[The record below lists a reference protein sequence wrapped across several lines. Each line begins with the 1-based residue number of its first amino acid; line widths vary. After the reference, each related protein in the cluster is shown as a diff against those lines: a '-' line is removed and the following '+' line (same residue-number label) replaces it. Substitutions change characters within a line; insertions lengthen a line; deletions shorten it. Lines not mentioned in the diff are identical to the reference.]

1 MRARNITIGGL
12 VLLLAS
18 CGQRYE
24 AKQLVKTFVKEHAT
38 EEIDISSFSELDSTK
53 VISDSLLQEM
63 RQRAQKDTL
72 FKNVE
77 LGSIP
82 LSTTLLYIRMRYG
95 ADSLNQSRTFYFDK
109 DFHVHFIFGQNEVA
123 PAAFGIID
131 LDADE
136 LPAVTEP

>member
-1 MRARNITIGGL
+1 MRARNIIIGGL

-24 AKQLVKTFVKEHAT
+24 AKQLVKAFVKEHAT
-38 EEIDISSFSELDSTK
+38 EEIDISSFSDLDSTK

-63 RQRAQKDTL
+63 RQRALKDTL

-95 ADSLNQSRTFYFDK
+95 EDSLNQSRTFYFDK
-109 DFHVHFIFGQNEVA
+109 DLT
-123 PAAFGIID
+123 GII
-131 LDADE
+131 AFK
-136 LPAVTEP
+136 

>member
-1 MRARNITIGGL
+1 MRSSRVYIIIGVL
-12 VLLLAS
+12 TLLLLAS

-24 AKQLVKTFVKEHAT
+24 AKQLVKAFVKKHAT

-63 RQRAQKDTL
+63 RLRAQKDTL

-109 DFHVHFIFGQNEVA
+109 DLTSII
-123 PAAFGIID
+123 AFK
-131 LDADE
+131 
-136 LPAVTEP
+136 